1 VIGRTLPRELEDAV
15 EARIQRC
22 IDDDIVARIWD
33 RDPSVWTGNDE
44 HDWLGWL
51 DIAREQEAH
60 LERFTSLADE
70 VRADGFTD
78 AVVLGM
84 GGSSLCPEV
93 LAATFPREHG
103 FPRLHV
109 LDSTD
114 PQQIEHL
121 EARLSLPETL
131 FFVSSK
137 SGTTLE
143 PNIFAAHFLARMR
156 EAVDPERAGSHL
168 IAITDPGSPLEAVA
182 ARDGYRRTYAGVPS
196 IGGRYSALSDFG
208 MVPGAATGVD
218 VPALLASARSMADAC
233 GPSTAP
239 RENPGMV
246 LGAVLGTAAVQGRDK
261 LTFITSP
268 GVARFGGW
276 LEQLIAESTGKHGRG
291 IVPVDGEPV
300 GDPGS
305 YGDDRLFVS
314 IALASDDDPQ
324 RDAVAALER
333 AGQPV
338 VRIELDDVNEIGG
351 ELFRWEFA
359 TAVAGAVIGID
370 PFDQPDVEE
379 AKVLA
384 RELTDRYDETGSL
397 DEREPVVTD
406 GGMRLYADDAN
417 RTELQRMAG
426 TDAGL
431 DACVRAHVAR
441 AGAGDYV
448 ALLAYI
454 EMSDGNGSALRE
466 IRTGVRDAR
475 RVATCVGFGPRFQHS
490 TGQAYKGG
498 PPTGVF
504 IQITADDSIELPV
517 PGHRYSF
524 GVVKAAQAA
533 SDLAVLEQRG
543 RRAIRL
549 HVGGDIAAGLERL
562 RAQTAEAAPRTG

>member
-1 VIGRTLPRELEDAV
+1 
-15 EARIQRC
+15 
-22 IDDDIVARIWD
+22 
-33 RDPSVWTGNDE
+33 
-44 HDWLGWL
+44 
-51 DIAREQEAH
+51 
-60 LERFTSLADE
+60 
-70 VRADGFTD
+70 
-78 AVVLGM
+78 
-84 GGSSLCPEV
+84 
-93 LAATFPREHG
+93 
-103 FPRLHV
+103 
-109 LDSTD
+109 
-114 PQQIEHL
+114 
-121 EARLSLPETL
+121 
-131 FFVSSK
+131 
-137 SGTTLE
+137 
-143 PNIFAAHFLARMR
+143 
-156 EAVDPERAGSHL
+156 
-168 IAITDPGSPLEAVA
+168 
-182 ARDGYRRTYAGVPS
+182 
-196 IGGRYSALSDFG
+196 
-208 MVPGAATGVD
+208 
-218 VPALLASARSMADAC
+218 
-233 GPSTAP
+233 
-239 RENPGMV
+239 
-246 LGAVLGTAAVQGRDK
+246 VLGTAAVQGRDK

-498 PPTGVF
+498 PNTGVF
-504 IQITADDSIELPV
+504 LQITCDDADDLAV
-517 PGHRYSF
+517 PGRRYSF
-524 GVVKAAQAA
+524 GVVKAAQARG
-533 SDLAVLEQRG
+533 DFAVLVERD
-543 RRAIRL
+543 RRALRAHIGAD
-549 HVGGDIAAGLERL
+549 VAAGLETL
-562 RAQTAEAAPRTG
+562 RAAVEEVA

>member
-1 VIGRTLPRELEDAV
+1 
-15 EARIQRC
+15 
-22 IDDDIVARIWD
+22 
-33 RDPSVWTGNDE
+33 
-44 HDWLGWL
+44 
-51 DIAREQEAH
+51 
-60 LERFTSLADE
+60 
-70 VRADGFTD
+70 
-78 AVVLGM
+78 
-84 GGSSLCPEV
+84 
-93 LAATFPREHG
+93 
-103 FPRLHV
+103 
-109 LDSTD
+109 
-114 PQQIEHL
+114 
-121 EARLSLPETL
+121 
-131 FFVSSK
+131 
-137 SGTTLE
+137 
-143 PNIFAAHFLARMR
+143 MR